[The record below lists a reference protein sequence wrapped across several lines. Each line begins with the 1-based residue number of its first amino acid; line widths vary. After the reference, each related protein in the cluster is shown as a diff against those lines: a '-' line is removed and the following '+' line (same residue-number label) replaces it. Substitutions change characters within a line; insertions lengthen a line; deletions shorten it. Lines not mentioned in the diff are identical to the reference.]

1 MFEKIKMSA
10 GFCREFI
17 KATISLGN
25 KSVGEVTVLHL
36 PPAVIVMAVRA
47 CMFTAD
53 KGMMEFARRMWKA
66 LFPKFVEAPEREYVQ
81 QCTEEPDPETGL
93 MVTHVAP
100 VHMENTL
107 KQIHFGF
114 ALTLRSLK
122 AVCDDFIAYGRAH
135 QERTIDAAKNFFN
148 VVIDWDSA
156 FQGVKLLAR
165 LRDEKGFNVEV
176 NWTKEDT
183 DKSRNFVSKDITLK
197 RSVVMHDPD
206 SLKIEENT
214 DSSVMT
220 VFRNTTFFKKSGR
233 RTKLFVD
240 DFFNKFSVG
249 LLGMV
254 TQLAE
259 RLSRYNPV
267 EIESTLDKIEARFDS
282 DVCFRTLCN
291 IAVFYAQN
299 AYRTLTTAMNAEIKA
314 VKKLYEGDPNELSA
328 QTKAIRARYALAY
341 REIGNQMKVTA
352 HTICKQMG
360 RAYSD
365 NNLVAALIWASYRG
379 KQNSATKEYPRVK
392 SSMASNFADNIC
404 PDEFAK
410 YMLSLA
416 QSKGYSVPE
425 YTEDELTFVP
435 AKLGDTDEEFT
446 VEFDLGVADTEHG
459 GIVARENISGEF
471 LIRRNEKGHLVA
483 SRKIDEM
490 IEVAEPDYDKITFVT
505 AANELSSRNLEV
517 LTKKLA
523 KGATVTIADYGY
535 VDGKKYSHLLLV
547 DGKVIGQ
554 VRHASWPAL
563 RNATEKK
570 AWEVA
575 RDAMDSLYANRGGNQ
590 GTLELMRSSVAEIDG
605 KRMPVAVITIKGIQR
620 VDLPRD
626 RKFEKYV
633 STTET
638 SVPKATGTQKAAVAD
653 VLARLRR

>member
-47 CMFTAD
+47 CMFTANKD
-53 KGMMEFARRMWKA
+53 MMDFARRIWSA
-66 LFPKFVEAPEREYVQ
+66 LFPKFTEVKEREYVQ
-81 QCTEEPDPETGL
+81 QCVEETDPETGL
-93 MVTHVAP
+93 KVTHVAP
-100 VHMENTL
+100 FHMENTL

-114 ALTLRSLK
+114 AITPASLK

-148 VVIDWDSA
+148 VVIDWDNA

-165 LRDEKGFNVEV
+165 LREENGFNVEV

-183 DKSRNFVSKDITLK
+183 DNSRKFSSKDITLK
-197 RSVVMHDPD
+197 RSVTMHDLATL
-206 SLKIEENT
+206 SNEENA
-214 DSSVMT
+214 DSSVTT
-220 VFRNTTFFKKSGR
+220 VFRNTTFFKKSGK

-240 DFFNKFSVG
+240 DFFNKFSVS

-254 TQLAE
+254 HQLAE

-267 EIESTLDKIEARFDS
+267 EIEDTLDKIEARFNS
-282 DVCFRTLCN
+282 DMCFRTLCHV
-291 IAVFYAQN
+291 AVFYAKN
-299 AYRTLTTAMNAEIKA
+299 AYRTLTTAMTAEIKA
-314 VKKLYEGDPNELSA
+314 VKKLYAGDPNELSA
-328 QTKAIRARYALAY
+328 QVKAIRARYALAY
-341 REIGNQMKVTA
+341 REVGNQMKVAA
-352 HTICKQMG
+352 HTICNQMG
-360 RAYSD
+360 MNYSD
-365 NNLVAALIWASYRG
+365 HNLVAALIWASYRG
-379 KQNSATKEYPRVK
+379 EQNKATKEYSRVK

-410 YMLSLA
+410 YMLALA

-435 AKLGDTDEEFT
+435 AELRDAQDEF
-446 VEFDLGVADTEHG
+446 VAEFDLGVADTEYG
-459 GIVARENISGEF
+459 EIVARENIAGEF
-471 LIRRNEKGHLVA
+471 IIRRNEKGHLVA
-483 SRKIDEM
+483 SRRVDEM
-490 IEVAEPDYDKITFVT
+490 IEVSEPDYGKITFIT
-505 AANELSSRNLEV
+505 AANELTSKSLEV

-547 DGKVIGQ
+547 DGKVVGQ

-570 AWEVA
+570 AWEIA
-575 RDAMDSLYANRGGNQ
+575 RDAMDSIYANRGGNQ
-590 GTLELMRSSVAEIDG
+590 GVLELMRSSVAEVDG
-605 KRMPVAVITIKGIQR
+605 KRMPVAVITLKGVKH
-620 VDLPRD
+620 VDLPKD

-633 STTET
+633 PERTAA
-638 SVPKATGTQKAAVAD
+638 PKTTGTQKATMAD